1 MKYVIRSLTLT
12 LTLASLLV
20 LSGCFSQR
28 LAVYQSFDPKL
39 VLEDYFSGCVVGWG
53 LVKNWRGEV
62 ASRFKVHIDGALTP
76 SGIVLDEDF
85 VYADGSRSERV
96 WTIESLGG
104 DYYRGAAPDVV
115 GEATGKVVGNALN
128 WVYRLSL
135 PRGDGEVVV
144 TLDDWLYLQ
153 PDGVLINATEI
164 TKFGFSVGSLFIN
177 FQRQVNH
184 AVCDSLPVWSP

>member
-1 MKYVIRSLTLT
+1 MKYANRSVTLT
-12 LTLASLLV
+12 FALASLLL

-28 LAVYQSFDPKL
+28 LAMYQSFSPKL

-62 ASRFKVHIDGALTP
+62 ASRFKVHIDGVRTP
-76 SGIVLDEDF
+76 GGIVLDEDF

-96 WTIESLGG
+96 WTIENLGNNT
-104 DYYRGAAPDVV
+104 YRGTAPDVV
-115 GEATGKVVGNALN
+115 DEATGKVVGNALS
-128 WVYRLSL
+128 WVYQLRL

-153 PDGVLINATEI
+153 PDGVLVNTTEI
-164 TKFGFSVGSLFIN
+164 TKFGISVGSLFIN
-177 FQRQVNH
+177 FQRQANDV
-184 AVCDSLPVWSP
+184 VCDSLPVWSP